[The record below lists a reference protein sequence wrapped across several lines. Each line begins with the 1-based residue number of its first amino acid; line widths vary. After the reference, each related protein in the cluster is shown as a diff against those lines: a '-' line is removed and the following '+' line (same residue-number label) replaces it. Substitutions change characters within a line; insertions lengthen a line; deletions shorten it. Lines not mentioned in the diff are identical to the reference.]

1 MSIANRTYKDMAFS
15 MFANP
20 MSGDMGK
27 KTGASAVK
35 GAILSILK
43 TDFNER
49 LFQPEFGSNIRSLLF
64 EQMNPITVERI
75 KTEVQEARAEYFA
88 GLVRQAVK
96 LGYIKLDLKGKSNKQ
111 LYRPSKKVREDEG
124 FARTYIDTKGSMK
137 MREIGINPP
146 LTSQKGWQ
154 GYGDKALNRGSLAS
168 RKNETMRGWVNNQLS
183 KDNSIYKDFMGV
195 MNKNA
200 DLFVRSLINLTL
212 NILKSFF
219 CFIQI

>member
-1 MSIANRTYKDMAFS
+1 MSIANRTYKDMAFC

-75 KTEVQEARAEYFA
+75 KIE
-88 GLVRQAVK
+88 
-96 LGYIKLDLKGKSNKQ
+96 
-111 LYRPSKKVREDEG
+111 VREAVERHEPR
-124 FARTYIDTKGSMK
+124 AQV
-137 MREIGINPP
+137 IGVDVEA
-146 LTSQKGWQ
+146 QEEQ
-154 GYGDKALNRGSLAS
+154 NRYVVKVLFNVAS
-168 RKNETMRGWVNNQLS
+168 IAEPQELETVFERV
-183 KDNSIYKDFMGV
+183 
-195 MNKNA
+195 
-200 DLFVRSLINLTL
+200 
-212 NILKSFF
+212 
-219 CFIQI
+219 